1 MNEKSALTI
10 VIPAF
15 NEAES
20 LIVILPSLLE
30 SCRQQHWKLI
40 IVNDG
45 SLDATK
51 DVLAPFQNPDLLTVV
66 HHKLNKGYG
75 AAIKSGILACDTEY
89 VITMDAD
96 GQHRVEDVAKLLA
109 CLQKNDADMVVGSR
123 KGTKSATVSRGM
135 AKGIIRLLAKIL
147 MPVPIYDINSGMKIY
162 STKLARSY
170 LHLAPDTMAFSDI
183 ITLVFINNRHLVLE
197 EPITIGNRLKGKS
210 TIGVQTLFQTI
221 MEIINILVLFN
232 PMKIFLPISL
242 LTFIIT
248 LFWGVPLILA
258 GRGVSTGTLLGIVS
272 TLIFFFLGLITEQL
286 SQIRR
291 NQKGNILDLKEEDDS
306 V

>member
-45 SLDATK
+45 SSDATK
-51 DVLAPFQNPDLLTVV
+51 DVLAPFQNSDLLSVV

-96 GQHRVEDVAKLLA
+96 GQHRVEDVAKLLT

-248 LFWGVPLILA
+248 LVWGIPLILA

>member
-1 MNEKSALTI
+1 MNEKALLTI

-15 NEAES
+15 NEAEN
-20 LIVILPSLLE
+20 LTVILPSLIE
-30 SCRQQHWKLI
+30 ACQQQHWNLI

-45 SLDATK
+45 SSDSTK
-51 DVLAPFQNPDLLTVV
+51 EVLASFQNSNRFSVV

-75 AAIKSGILACDTEY
+75 AAIKSGIVASDTDY

-96 GQHRVEDVAKLLA
+96 GQHRVEDVAKLFA
-109 CLQKNDADMVVGSR
+109 CLQRNDADMVVGSR
-123 KGTKSATVSRGM
+123 RGTKSATVSRGM

-162 STKLARSY
+162 STQLARGY
-170 LHLAPDTMAFSDI
+170 LHLAPDTMAYSDI

-197 EPITIGNRLKGKS
+197 EPITIASRLKGKS

-248 LFWGVPLILA
+248 MFWGIPLILA
-258 GRGVSTGTLLGIVS
+258 GRGVSVGTLLGIIS

-291 NQKGNILDLKEEDDS
+291 K
-306 V
+306 

>member
-45 SLDATK
+45 SSDATK
-51 DVLAPFQNPDLLTVV
+51 DVLAPFQNSDLLSVV

-96 GQHRVEDVAKLLA
+96 GQHRVEDVAKLLT

-248 LFWGVPLILA
+248 LLWGIPLILA